1 MAGKAPAK
9 GPQALCGPGGPVRG
23 AEVDLPGAQVAQVTQ
38 AALSAVLKSTC
49 PGPRWLRW
57 PRWPRRPR

>member
-9 GPQALCGPGGPVRG
+9 GPRALGGPGGHVRG
-23 AEVDLPGAQVAQVTQ
+23 AEVSLPGPQMAQVTQ

-49 PGPRWLRW
+49 PGPR
-57 PRWPRRPR
+57 